1 VNRYAILIAVLAVA
15 ASGVCAQ
22 TIVDVYPFNVPL
34 ATGSTTSTAVTHNAN
49 INAPGGPIG
58 KECGWAKFDLSTIP
72 TGATVSSVVL
82 YINVTTTNWP
92 YWSCTPVTADPLVA
106 TPATLQADIVAEEN
120 SGNYIMPNE
129 ASSYAPGP
137 KQYTLGGTINTDVQ
151 NNLAAGWIALGFC
164 DRDTTATY
172 YVNFSGYDAGTNR
185 PYLKITYT
193 GGGPAVTGAAT
204 AGTAQTVF
212 SNAQGPG
219 GNGLRAATF
228 TMATNNLGPMAI
240 TNIDLKASG
249 TGDDS
254 TAFTEVAIYRDFNAN
269 GTFEFGTDTA
279 VIAPATFSAN
289 DGTISAAVITS
300 EQGLGASET
309 RTYFVI
315 AKLAGLASPGQTFN
329 FQITDITVASGF
341 KAGFPTPVINGLI
354 IDTPVFQFTDT
365 SLPTAATVYLGTG
378 EHVCQQFS
386 ISYPAGP
393 SDKPVSVTVTGLGT
407 ADEVADLTAV
417 QLWLDADSSDTFSS
431 GADTMIDSGAYSA
444 DNGTITFSMASETDF
459 TAGQTRTYFVV
470 YDLGLTAADNDTF
483 KCYVSAAAVSG
494 LNPNVA
500 GLPAPG
506 PTGTAGLVVS
516 ANVLIVT
523 MNGPSV
529 PVVVDSNTSGMTG
542 DGVLLCDVTLGAAP
556 GGAWMV
562 TSMTFNAS
570 GTGSH
575 DTAYNELG
583 LYIDDSSG
591 TWDGAGTDL
600 AAAATATGFS
610 GGAVTFTLSATNF
623 AAGSN
628 TRFFLVGKMNGTA
641 LAAETFNANLESLSY
656 VAPPGGLPSGLPT
669 IASSAVVIDVASL
682 TIFNGPAVPALQ
694 IHLAGGAASYVVG
707 RFSLF
712 ALNASVT
719 VNGITLTTA
728 GSGDWTTDVDSTS
741 GVEIYLDDGDGVF
754 SATSDSLLYQGGG
767 AAVVAATFGTS
778 VMMPGATGEDLW
790 VRIGLTA
797 TAGAGVAAAP
807 ETFSMSIANTSDVA
821 ASTNVVFG
829 SPAPA
834 TVTVSAI
841 EFNVSAFSPPADV
854 PKGGKAVS
862 IAGSGF
868 MTPLSVTI
876 GGIQCP
882 GSAIIV
888 GGTQVT
894 GLTVPPGGGKNLPIV
909 VNSGAL
915 PPQTL
920 SQTFTYKLVSE
931 TGGDS
936 GGGNCSGGTG
946 PWLPVLAG
954 FLLMLVAGG
963 LWRRRSA

>member
-1 VNRYAILIAVLAVA
+1 MNRYAILIAVLAA
-15 ASGVCAQ
+15 AAAGVYAQ
-22 TIVDVYPFNVPL
+22 TTVDVYPFNVPL

-49 INAPGGPIG
+49 INAPGGPVG
-58 KECGWAKFDLSTIP
+58 KECGWAKFDLSSIP

-82 YINVTTTNWP
+82 YINVTSTNWP
-92 YWSCTPVTADPLVA
+92 YWSCTPVTADPLVTA
-106 TPATLQADIVAEEN
+106 PATLQADIVAEEF
-120 SGNYIMPNE
+120 SGNYIQPDE
-129 ASSYAPGP
+129 SSSYAPGP
-137 KQYTLGGTINTDVQ
+137 KQYTLGGTINADVQ
-151 NNLAAGWIALGFC
+151 NKLAAGWIALGFC

-172 YVNFSGYDAGTNR
+172 FVNFSGYDAGVNR
-185 PYLKITYT
+185 PYLRITYT
-193 GGGPAVTGAAT
+193 GGGPAVNGSAT

-212 SNAQGPG
+212 SNAQGTG
-219 GNGLRAATF
+219 GNGLVGGTF
-228 TMATNNLGPMAI
+228 TMATNNLGPMTV
-240 TNIDLKASG
+240 TNIDLTASG

-254 TAFTEVAIYRDFNAN
+254 TAFTEVAIYRDFNTN

-279 VIAPATFSAN
+279 VTAAATFPAN
-289 DGTISAAVITS
+289 DGTISAPVITS
-300 EQGLGASET
+300 EQGIGASET
-309 RTYFVI
+309 RTYFVV

-329 FQITDITVASGF
+329 FRIGDITVASGF
-341 KAGFPTPVINGLI
+341 KAGFPTAIMSGFI

-386 ISYPAGP
+386 LSYPAGP
-393 SDKPVSVTVTGLGT
+393 ADKPVSITVTGLGT

-417 QLWLDADSSDTFSS
+417 ELWLDADASDTFSS

-444 DNGTITFSMASETDF
+444 DNGTITFSMASETNF

-470 YDLGLTAADNDTF
+470 YNLGLTAADNETF
-483 KCYVSAAAVSG
+483 KSYVSAAAVSG
-494 LNPNVA
+494 LNPNIA

-506 PTGTAGLVVS
+506 VSGTAGLLVS

-529 PVVVDSNTSGMTG
+529 PAVVDSNTTGTTG
-542 DGVLLCDVTLGAAP
+542 DGILLCDVTLGAAP
-556 GGAWMV
+556 GGAWTV
-562 TSMTFNAS
+562 NSLTFNAS

-575 DTAYNELG
+575 DTAYSELG
-583 LYIDDSSG
+583 LHIDDSNG
-591 TWDGAGTDL
+591 TWDGAAVDL
-600 AAAATATGFS
+600 PAAATATGFS
-610 GGAVTFTLSATNF
+610 SNSVTFSLSSTNF

-628 TRFFLVGKMNGTA
+628 IRFYLVGKMNGTA
-641 LAAETFNANLESLSY
+641 LAAETFNANLESINY

-694 IHLAGGAASYVVG
+694 IHDAGSAASYLVG

-712 ALNASVT
+712 ALNAAVT
-719 VNGITLTTA
+719 VNGITLTTS
-728 GSGDWTTDVDSTS
+728 GTGDWTTDIDSTS
-741 GVEIYLDDGDGVF
+741 GVEVYLDDGDGVF
-754 SATSDSLLYQGGG
+754 SATSDTLLFQGGG

-778 VMMPGATGEDLW
+778 IVMPGATGEDLW

-807 ETFSMSIANTSDVA
+807 ETFSMSIANTTDVA

-834 TVTVSAI
+834 TVVVSAI

-862 IAGSGF
+862 ITGSGF
-868 MTPLSVTI
+868 MSPFSVTI

-882 GSAIIV
+882 GTAVIV

-894 GLTVPPGGGKNLPIV
+894 GLTVPPGGGNNLPIV
-909 VNSGAL
+909 INSGAL

-931 TGGDS
+931 TSGD
-936 GGGNCSGGTG
+936 GGGGSCSGGTG
-946 PWLPVLAG
+946 PWLPVAAG
-954 FLLMLVAGG
+954 LLLLLLAGG
-963 LWRRRSA
+963 LYRRRSA